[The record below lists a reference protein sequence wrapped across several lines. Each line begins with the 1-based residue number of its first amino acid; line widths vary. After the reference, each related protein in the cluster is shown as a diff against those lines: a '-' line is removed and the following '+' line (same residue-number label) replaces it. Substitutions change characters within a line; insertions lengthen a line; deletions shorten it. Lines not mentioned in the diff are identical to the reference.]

1 MQKRLPILIWVIL
14 IIALSACEKN
24 QNSEKEKFLYKA
36 VDISSLPEI
45 EDKGIRFYDSNGIE
59 KPFTDILKNHGV
71 NTIRLKL
78 WVHPEDPVNGLE
90 QVAAFSGRLRNE
102 GFKIWL
108 TVHYSDTW
116 ADPGDQHTPQAWQEL
131 SMETLKDS
139 VYEYTRMVVSR
150 TQPEIIQMGNEVN
163 NGFLHPLGNLHN
175 HPVQFIT
182 LMQEGISAVRQH
194 SPETKIMIHYAGL
207 EGSSNFFT
215 TVSALDYDLIG
226 LSYYPLWH
234 GKNLDSL
241 KLTLERLS
249 TAYQKDILIA
259 ETAYPFT
266 LDWNDW
272 TNNIVGLEEQLIL
285 PEYPASPEGQKAF
298 LLKIRS
304 IVEETPRG
312 AGFCY
317 WGAERIAWKGPEATD
332 ASAWENQALFNF
344 DNKALPALE
353 VFE

>member
-1 MQKRLPILIWVIL
+1 MLAVT
-14 IIALSACEKN
+14 ACEKN
-24 QNSEKEKFLYKA
+24 TISEKEKAFYRA

-45 EDKGIRFYDSNGIE
+45 ENENLIFYDSNGSE
-59 KPFTDILKNHGV
+59 KPFTKILKDHGV

-78 WVHPEDPVNGLE
+78 WVHPENPVNGLDA
-90 QVAAFSGRLRNE
+90 VAAFASRLRDE

-116 ADPGDQHTPQAWQEL
+116 ADPGDQETPEAWQNL
-131 SMETLKDS
+131 SLETLKDS
-139 VYEYTRMVVSR
+139 VYEYTRKVVSR
-150 TQPEIIQMGNEVN
+150 IHPEIIQIGNEVN
-163 NGFLHPLGNLHN
+163 NGFLHPQGNLHN
-175 HPVQFIT
+175 HPGQFIT
-182 LMQEGISAVRQH
+182 LMQEGIRATREH
-194 SPETKIMIHYAGL
+194 GPDTKIMIHYAGQ
-207 EGSSNFFT
+207 EGSNNFFT

-226 LSYYPLWH
+226 LSYYPIWH

-241 KLTLERLS
+241 RQTLGQLS
-249 TAYQKDILIA
+249 SAYQKDVLIA

-285 PEYPASPEGQKAF
+285 PDYPATPEGQKAF
-298 LLKIRS
+298 LREIRS
-304 IVEETPRG
+304 IVEATPRG

-317 WGAERIAWKGPEATD
+317 WGAERIAFKGSEATD
-332 ASAWENQALFNF
+332 GSAWENQALFDFENF
-344 DNKALPALE
+344 ALPALE